1 MVNGETTLII
11 RHLPGRIFVMTAAFI
26 PEANRFHT
34 NILAS
39 LCHLALLQELT
50 VHYWHLVLGL
60 Y

>member
-34 NILAS
+34 NIFAS

-50 VHYWHLVLGL
+50 VRYWHLVLGL
-60 Y
+60 C